1 MYRAVTLYFLRQ
13 NIDIENNSAVEKALK
28 EIDIDLRVMN
38 GQTYTFL
45 NGENVETEIR
55 DMPVSNL
62 VSQVSA
68 IPVVRT
74 EMVAQQRKIGEN
86 KGVVMDGRD
95 IGTVVFTLSLIH
107 ISEPTRPY

>member
-45 NGENVETEIR
+45 NGENVCLLYTSPSPR
-55 DMPVSNL
+55 DRTRSRMPS
-62 VSQVSA
+62 SA
-68 IPVVRT
+68 
-74 EMVAQQRKIGEN
+74 
-86 KGVVMDGRD
+86 
-95 IGTVVFTLSLIH
+95 
-107 ISEPTRPY
+107 